1 MPPKGILLY
10 GPPGCGKTMIAKAMC
25 VEIDATFINFD
36 ISAIRNKYVGETE
49 KMATALFM
57 KVLDGYPLSQD
68 VSLEELAEKTENF
81 SGADLRE
88 LCRYAALFRLS
99 DYLEQH
105 GGFNKITSSKQVMT
119 FMEFPP
125 PRLITETNTSQT
137 ITLSDELLSSIK
149 EEIDILYDRPKL
161 RSINMTD
168 LLKALEQSRL
178 NANSKDS
185 FPKDIIKNIS

>member
-1 MPPKGILLY
+1 M
-10 GPPGCGKTMIAKAMC
+10 
-25 VEIDATFINFD
+25 
-36 ISAIRNKYVGETE
+36 
-49 KMATALFM
+49 
-57 KVLDGYPLSQD
+57 DGYPLSKD
-68 VSLEELAEKTENF
+68 VNLEELAEKTDNF

-125 PRLITETNTSQT
+125 PRLITDTNTSQT

-185 FPKDIIKNIS
+185 FPKDMYI